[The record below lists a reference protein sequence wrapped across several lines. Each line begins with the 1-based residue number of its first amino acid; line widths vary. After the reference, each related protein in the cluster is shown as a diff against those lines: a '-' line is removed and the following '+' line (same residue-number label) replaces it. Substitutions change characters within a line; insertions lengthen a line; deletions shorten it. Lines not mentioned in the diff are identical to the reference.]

1 MNRGTIT
8 YSTAKV
14 IDNIRH
20 IFEVREDETIELA
33 KVYAAK
39 TLAIFVQVQTSKGL
53 KKRGEFWTNRTGR
66 AAASYWAKAFSVG
79 RKGEKNIGYFIR
91 HGAATW
97 YATALEDWVETTQ
110 GVSSPEAMIRK
121 TAWDFFEDVRRLHEG

>member
-66 AAASYWAKAFSVG
+66 AAASYWGRAFHVG
-79 RKGEKNIGYFIR
+79 RKGEKTIGYFIR

-121 TAWDFFEDVRRLHEG
+121 TAWDFLEDVRRLHEG